1 MILEQNENTV
11 INANFFATVACLKAS
26 LGVVKQWEA
35 VIILIG

>member
-1 MILEQNENTV
+1 MKTVTNTH
-11 INANFFATVACLKAS
+11 FFAAVACLKAS